1 MLLPR
6 FSYFEQSCDA
16 RNTTVN
22 TVKNT
27 LQFYKKKKKKK
38 ERNTFKNHKWVWTEW
53 AELKPLTWSDSLQK
67 EQMSHALKEH
77 LPIELFQESGSWG
90 WITAG
95 N

>member
-27 LQFYKKKKKKK
+27 LQFYKKKKKRKK
-38 ERNTFKNHKWVWTEW
+38 ETPLRITNES
-53 AELKPLTWSDSLQK
+53 ELS
-67 EQMSHALKEH
+67 EQS
-77 LPIELFQESGSWG
+77 
-90 WITAG
+90 
-95 N
+95 